1 MSKALP
7 KLQASCSARSE
18 FLMPLLF
25 IGIGGVCLWQSQDM
39 SQLGAIFPVT
49 IAIVV
54 IIAGLL
60 RLAQLVVRGVLSNT
74 ERDKGSTPRR
84 VLLVV
89 VMTAWALVM
98 PWAGFLLTGLASFV
112 TLMMIAQ
119 YEAWTPRRLMGHL
132 LTGVVLVAFFYA
144 LFALLL
150 NVPLPLGRW
159 WV

>member
-1 MSKALP
+1 MSKTLP
-7 KLQASCSARSE
+7 RLQASCSARSE

-25 IGIGGVCLWQSQDM
+25 IGIGAVCLWHSQDM
-39 SQLGAIFPVT
+39 SQLGAIFPIT

-54 IIAGLL
+54 IVAGLL
-60 RLAQLVVRGVLSNT
+60 RLGQLVVHGVLSNT

-84 VLLVV
+84 VLLVAM
-89 VMTAWALVM
+89 MTVWALVM

-112 TLMMIAQ
+112 GLMVVAQ
-119 YEAWTPRRLMGHL
+119 YRSWTPRRLIGHL
-132 LTGVVLVAFFYA
+132 LTGALLVAFFYG

-159 WV
+159 WM

>member
-1 MSKALP
+1 MTKSLP
-7 KLQASCSARSE
+7 KIDVACSARSE

-25 IGIGGVCLWQSQDM
+25 IAIGGVCLWQSQNM
-39 SQLGAIFPVT
+39 SQLGATFPVT

-54 IIAGLL
+54 IIAGVM
-60 RLAQLVVRGVLSNT
+60 RLVQLVVRGVSSNV
-74 ERDKGSTPRR
+74 EKDQGSTLRR
-84 VLLVV
+84 ILLVLA
-89 VMTAWALVM
+89 MTTWALIM
-98 PWAGFLLTGLASFV
+98 PWAGFLLSGLASFI

-119 YEAWTPRRLMGHL
+119 YEVWTPRRLIGHL

-159 WV
+159 WM

>member
-1 MSKALP
+1 MSKALS

-25 IGIGGVCLWQSQDM
+25 ISIGGMCLWKSQDM
-39 SQLGAIFPVT
+39 SQMGAIFPVT

-54 IIAGLL
+54 VVAGVL
-60 RLAQLVVRGVLSNT
+60 RLAQLMVRGVLSNT

-84 VLLVV
+84 VLMVV
-89 VMTAWALVM
+89 VMTIWALVM

-112 TLMMIAQ
+112 SLMMVAQ
-119 YEAWTPRRLMGHL
+119 YQPWTTRRLSGHL
-132 LTGVVLVAFFYA
+132 VTGALLVAFFYG

-159 WV
+159 WM